1 MLKEHQQLWAARV
14 SIFGSIALF
23 FISAIVGVIVDSITL
38 ILDASAS
45 LVILAA
51 GFLMQF
57 AVKKINLPP
66 DDAYHFGY
74 HKYEPLTASV
84 QGVLIVVTCI
94 VSIKFA
100 IQDIIHAEAVHTYT
114 LPVVA
119 TFFSGILGLLITGYL
134 KRAAQKTNSQMI
146 KTASVHW
153 MADSML
159 SFGVCAGFIFGLIAQ
174 DLGYTHI
181 APYVDPVMAI
191 ILALFL
197 AAVPL
202 KGCRH
207 NLVELLDAAP
217 VTHVRAQI
225 KKIVDTHKVHFSG
238 LHRLRVR
245 KAGQKIFIN
254 ACFLTKGDMT
264 VAQAEELSKGFEQ
277 DLKNNFPECDV
288 IVHFKAQRA

>member
-1 MLKEHQQLWAARV
+1 MLKERQQIWAARV

-51 GFLMQF
+51 AFLMQF
-57 AVKKINLPP
+57 AIKKIHQPP
-66 DDAYHFGY
+66 DDEYHFGY
-74 HKYEPLTASV
+74 YKYEPLTAAV

-100 IQDIIHAEAVHTYT
+100 VQDIVHAEAVHSYI
-114 LPVVA
+114 LPVIA
-119 TFFSGILGLLITGYL
+119 TFLSGILGLLVTGYL
-134 KRAAQKTNSQMI
+134 KHAAQKTNSQMI
-146 KTASVHW
+146 KVTSVHW
-153 MADSML
+153 MADTML
-159 SFGVCAGFIFGLIAQ
+159 SFGVCAGFVFGLIAQ
-174 DLGYTHI
+174 DLGYTYI

-191 ILALFL
+191 VLALFL
-197 AAVPL
+197 ATVPF

-217 VTHVRAQI
+217 VTHIRAQI
-225 KKIVDTHKVHFSG
+225 KKIVDVHKARFSG

-245 KAGQKIFIN
+245 KAGQEIFIN
-254 ACFLTKGDMT
+254 ACFLTKADMT

-277 DLKNNFPECDV
+277 DVKNNFPECDV
-288 IVHFKAQRA
+288 IVHFKAQRS